1 MKMTISIRIAIGMC
15 FAGRIVI
22 DQMLGSRENS
32 APITRRPI
40 SRLPLRA
47 ARIACGPGGVSF

>member
-15 FAGRIVI
+15 FDGRIVI

-32 APITRRPI
+32 ANNKK
-40 SRLPLRA
+40 A
-47 ARIACGPGGVSF
+47 D

>member
-1 MKMTISIRIAIGMC
+1 MTISIRIAIGMC